1 MLEQTY
7 LKWLGKEVVASKCA
21 LLVALEKKD
30 NLLYIEEPK
39 LKEEY
44 MQKIGAY
51 EEQVLRLELE
61 VSLQEKKKQL
71 VQTAINRRKE
81 IDLEAIEQQLE
92 EERTN
97 QLNRL
102 NQVYKADEQQGE
114 KLTEEEKEE
123 LQTLYSDIVRE
134 FHPEVRNDMLE
145 VQKKL
150 YQKALEAYKRQNI
163 VELRLIHG
171 MLFSSEAGDL
181 SIEIS
186 LELSENGDEDIEELA
201 IKGIAKRLMEDY
213 KLAAELYPCFEKLE
227 EDAALQNSKKQ
238 YDAKLE
244 LVMAEIDNILNRFP
258 FVAKETLRNEDM
270 LKEYIDS
277 LSGRMNS
284 AKLRIEEL
292 QKEIAVM
299 IGD

>member
-7 LKWLGKEVVASKCA
+7 LKWLGKEVVAAKCA

-30 NLLYIEEPK
+30 NLLYIDEPK

-71 VQTAINRRKE
+71 VQTAINRRE
-81 IDLEAIEQQLE
+81 DIDLEAIEQQLE

-102 NQVYKADEQQGE
+102 NQVYKAGEQQGE

-145 VQKKL
+145 IQKKL

-163 VELRLIHG
+163 VEMRLIHV
-171 MLFSSEAGDL
+171 MLFSAEAEEL
-181 SIEIS
+181 PIELS

-201 IKGIAKRLMEDY
+201 LRGIAKRLMEDY
-213 KLAAELYPCFEKLE
+213 KLAAELYPYFEMLE
-227 EDAALQNSKKQ
+227 EDVALHNSKQQ
-238 YDAKLE
+238 YEAKLE
-244 LVMAEIDNILNRFP
+244 LIMAEIDKILNRFP
-258 FVAKETLRNEDM
+258 FVAKETLRNEEL
-270 LKEYIDS
+270 LKEYTDS